1 MKLVLLTHPPA
12 LVTVSQPRFAEMIRR
27 GLVERG
33 HTVELWT
40 SASLLARRSVPSA
53 FLRKWLGYADQ
64 FVLYPRE
71 LRRRIRE
78 QPADTVFVVTDQALG
93 MWVPHLAHRPHVIH
107 CHDFLA
113 LRSALGEFPEHPT
126 GWTGRQYQ
134 RLIRKGFSQGRAFIS
149 VSQKTREELHRFLAQ
164 SPTGPRTSQRGCPYL
179 SEVVH
184 NGLNHPF
191 RPMELAERMPL
202 LKKTGVAISEPGFI
216 VHVGGNQWYK
226 NRQGVLAVYRAYA
239 AARFFHKPGP
249 LNPTFSPGGGEGVRR
264 TDEGGR
270 GLQARNSVL
279 ENSQPPELWLIGS
292 APTAE
297 LRGLAAAIPAP
308 GRVHFLSGLD
318 NDQVNAAYAHAKAL
332 LFPSLEEGFGW
343 PIVEAMAS
351 GCPVITTAAAPMT
364 EVAGDAARL
373 IPRMPAAAPGGEQ
386 QAWAQNAA
394 SVVAE
399 VVQMRGA
406 PRADLVR
413 RGWQNAR
420 RFDTAKTLDAYARIY
435 QQVLAAWTKEH

>member
-1 MKLVLLTHPPA
+1 MHLVLLTHPPA
-12 LVTVSQPRFAEMIRR
+12 LGTVSQPRFAEMIRR
-27 GLVERG
+27 GMMERG

-40 SASLLARRSVPSA
+40 SAPILARRSVPSA
-53 FLRKWLGYADQ
+53 LLRKWLGYADQ
-64 FVLYPRE
+64 FLLYPRE

-93 MWVPHLAHRPHVIH
+93 MWVPHLVHRPHVIH

-134 RLIRKGFSQGRAFIS
+134 RLIRKGFSHGRAFIS
-149 VSQKTREELHRFLAQ
+149 VSQKTREDLQRFLTRG
-164 SPTGPRTSQRGCPYL
+164 SPL

-191 RPMELAERMPL
+191 RPMELAGRISKLKAVGINIPEAGCL
-202 LKKTGVAISEPGFI
+202 L
-216 VHVGGNQWYK
+216 HVGGNQWYK
-226 NRQGVLAVYRAYA
+226 NRKGVLAIYRAYA
-239 AARFFHKPGP
+239 ATQP
-249 LNPTFSPGGGEGVRR
+249 S
-264 TDEGGR
+264 
-270 GLQARNSVL
+270 
-279 ENSQPPELWLIGS
+279 PPELWLIGS
-292 APTAE
+292 TPTAE
-297 LRGLAAAIPAP
+297 LRGLADRIPVP
-308 GRVHFLSGLD
+308 GKVRFLTGLD
-318 NDQVNAAYAHAKAL
+318 NDQVNAAYAHAKIL

-364 EVAGDAARL
+364 EVAGNAARL
-373 IPRMPAAAPGGEQ
+373 IPRMPASAQSSEQ
-386 QAWAQNAA
+386 RAWAQNAA

-399 VVQMRGA
+399 VVQMSREQ
-406 PRADLVR
+406 RADLVQ

-420 RFDTAKTLDAYARIY
+420 RFDTEQTLDAYARIY
-435 QQVLAAWTKEH
+435 QQVLGAWTKDH